1 MDEVKN
7 TQGEALIDF
16 LKETGLVIV
25 NGRKGKDA
33 FTCVS
38 SRGRSV
44 VDYCVVPT
52 DCMEAIDN
60 FRVVPMR
67 ECIEE
72 MRVRGEPKWIPDHS
86 CLMVKGGTE
95 DGH

>member
-1 MDEVKN
+1 MIIAVSLL
-7 TQGEALIDF
+7 QGEALIDF
-16 LKETGLVIV
+16 LTDTGLVIV

-52 DCMEAIDN
+52 DCMDN
-60 FRVVPMR
+60 EGMHGQLTTS
-67 ECIEE
+67 E
-72 MRVRGEPKWIPDHS
+72 
-86 CLMVKGGTE
+86 
-95 DGH
+95 